1 MMKIMNKTKVAL
13 VRCDTYEE
21 DKVLKAVQKGFD
33 LLGGVSMFAKRGEK
47 IVMKPNVLIGSNPD
61 SCVTTHPAVFKA
73 VGRLLME
80 AGASVYYG
88 DSPAFGKCEANMRR
102 AGLKQVG
109 DELGFSVADF
119 DAGRSVSHPAGLL
132 MKSFVIAHGV
142 LDADGLVNL
151 PKLKTHPLV
160 RFTGAVK
167 NQFGCVPG
175 LLKSQYHAKL
185 PDPYDFATML
195 VDLNTLV
202 KPRLCVMDGIM
213 AMEGNGPRSG
223 KPKKLSVLLLSTDP
237 IAIDATACRIIDLDP
252 EVVPTSRPGEQ
263 AGLGTYHAENIEIV
277 GENMEQ
283 FLNQTFDVIR
293 TPPMHCTSGRLR
305 TFIKNRIC
313 EKPVVDKAKCTN
325 CGTCV
330 RMCPVEPKAINWHT
344 GDTSKP
350 PTLRYDLDR
359 KSVV

>member
-1 MMKIMNKTKVAL
+1 
-13 VRCDTYEE
+13 
-21 DKVLKAVQKGFD
+21 
-33 LLGGVSMFAKRGEK
+33 
-47 IVMKPNVLIGSNPD
+47 
-61 SCVTTHPAVFKA
+61 
-73 VGRLLME
+73 
-80 AGASVYYG
+80 
-88 DSPAFGKCEANMRR
+88 
-102 AGLKQVG
+102 
-109 DELGFSVADF
+109 
-119 DAGRSVSHPAGLL
+119 
-132 MKSFVIAHGV
+132 
-142 LDADGLVNL
+142 
-151 PKLKTHPLV
+151 
-160 RFTGAVK
+160 
-167 NQFGCVPG
+167 
-175 LLKSQYHAKL
+175 
-185 PDPYDFATML
+185 
-195 VDLNTLV
+195 
-202 KPRLCVMDGIM
+202 MDGIM

-313 EKPVVDKAKCTN
+313 EKPVVDEAKCTN

-330 RMCPVEPKAINWHT
+330 RMCPVKPKAIDWHT

-350 PTLRYDLDR
+350 PAFRYDLCIR
-359 KSVV
+359 CYCCQETCPEGAILLEAPVLSRLLQRV